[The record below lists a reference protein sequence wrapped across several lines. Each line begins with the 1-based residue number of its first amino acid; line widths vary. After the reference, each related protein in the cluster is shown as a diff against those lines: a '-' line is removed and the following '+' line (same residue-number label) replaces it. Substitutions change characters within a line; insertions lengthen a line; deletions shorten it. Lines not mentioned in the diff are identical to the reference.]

1 MERKKRILK
10 KLLSYIL
17 VLTLII
23 PYIGIVAETKYVE
36 AKEIYFSPDLKWM
49 YTETDDGTIEISGT
63 GFFYFTDAGIPS
75 SIAGIPVT
83 SIGYEAFYS
92 NSNLISAVLPDSVTN
107 ISEWAFAYCRR
118 LKEITI
124 PDSVISIGENTFK
137 GCPDTLVIY
146 TPSGSYAE
154 NYAKMNGIKVQTGAD
169 DFLETFTPSPSPVK
183 DEDFEEEVITPTPTP
198 SPTPTPTPSPTPSPA
213 ITPSPTPTA
222 SPSPTPSPVPTLQID
237 TNISELSVDAQ
248 GRFTSGNKIDLLV
261 TGSYSFKA
269 DTNSSS
275 WLKICKKN
283 ASESASSEIYFS
295 DYSGETK
302 ECFYVFAS
310 ENTSTISRKGKITV
324 TAENGDKK
332 ITETIDVI
340 QDAAKAVLNVPVSK
354 ITVNAKGITSI
365 ASVDVKTQKTG
376 GFSVDNGGYSWIKV
390 GSSTSESNA
399 RPNISFEADGTF
411 YIFVSKNP
419 SDTART
425 GKIIIKHESGET
437 EQTIEVSQ
445 EGAKAVLTVDTTSKM
460 AENDGTFYNNSVY
473 VKTAK
478 TGSFTAS
485 VEDAEWLKI
494 SSKKTSLLA
503 DGMRSIT
510 LNEDAYIYLVAGKNN
525 GDKRTATIK
534 ITHESGSLSET
545 ITVTQLGK
553 ASSYLQIDR
562 ESAYFDEPV
571 ESVDGIVNI
580 SAGESTNWT
589 VTSSEDWIRIAK
601 YEVAFSEGYTSVEGT
616 GKGGF
621 YILVKEN
628 DTYEPR
634 DGYIT
639 ISSPETETY
648 EIHVHQAENEVG
660 LEQLLAELSISVSK
674 KTFNKGKTSKIKF
687 NYPEGLYASD
697 VKSVKFS
704 SNKKKV
710 ATVDSK
716 GVIKGIK
723 KGKAV
728 ITVTVTLENG
738 SSKTFKA
745 KITVDKRKVK
755 LAKFK

>member
-1 MERKKRILK
+1 M
-10 KLLSYIL
+10 
-17 VLTLII
+17 
-23 PYIGIVAETKYVE
+23 
-36 AKEIYFSPDLKWM
+36 
-49 YTETDDGTIEISGT
+49 
-63 GFFYFTDAGIPS
+63 
-75 SIAGIPVT
+75 
-83 SIGYEAFYS
+83 
-92 NSNLISAVLPDSVTN
+92 
-107 ISEWAFAYCRR
+107 
-118 LKEITI
+118 
-124 PDSVISIGENTFK
+124 
-137 GCPDTLVIY
+137 
-146 TPSGSYAE
+146 
-154 NYAKMNGIKVQTGAD
+154 
-169 DFLETFTPSPSPVK
+169 
-183 DEDFEEEVITPTPTP
+183 
-198 SPTPTPTPSPTPSPA
+198 
-213 ITPSPTPTA
+213 
-222 SPSPTPSPVPTLQID
+222 QID

-248 GRFTSGNKIDLLV
+248 GRFISGNKIDLSV

-419 SDTART
+419 SDAART